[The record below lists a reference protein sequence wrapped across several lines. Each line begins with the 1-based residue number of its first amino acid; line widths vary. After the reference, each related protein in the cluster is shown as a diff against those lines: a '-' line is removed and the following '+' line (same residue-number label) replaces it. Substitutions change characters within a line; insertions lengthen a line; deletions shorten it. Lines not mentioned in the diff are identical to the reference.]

1 MIDLYVLGA
10 IAGLTVATFVA
21 RSALLLFGS
30 SLLLPPALE
39 AALRYAP
46 ACALAA
52 IIVPDLLLQNGVPL
66 WGPDNHRLL
75 AGVAGTAIFVAFRS
89 TFATIIGGMGVF
101 WLLQWIH

>member
-1 MIDLYVLGA
+1 MIDGYVLGA
-10 IAGLTVATFVA
+10 IAGLTFATFVT

-52 IIVPDLLLQNGVPL
+52 IIVPDLLLQNGVPTWTL
-66 WGPDNHRLL
+66 DNHRLL
-75 AGVAGTAIFVAFRS
+75 SGVAGVTIFVAFRN
-89 TFATIIGGMGVF
+89 TFATIIGGMAVF
-101 WLLQWIH
+101 WILQWVG